1 MKPRFWTYTL
11 QILQAQL
18 SGFQDLILALNSSK
32 LFEFLMLSGISAHVF
47 GPRNETVFRTVKYR
61 MDVFCLANIL
71 IT

>member
-47 GPRNETVFRTVKYR
+47 GPRNETVSEP
-61 MDVFCLANIL
+61 
-71 IT
+71 